1 MSCRSSLSFTLAAS
15 DPLLSSP
22 YAGAGG
28 NRRPPGGDVMRLARP
43 ATTAAAVLL
52 TAASAAV
59 AAAGAPAAAGGG
71 LAARPGPA
79 GDTGLA
85 HVVSVFPQLI
95 RVTPNHAMSRPP
107 SDRFCRRH
115 FGI

>member
-15 DPLLSSP
+15 DPVLSPP

-28 NRRPPGGDVMRLARP
+28 TRRPPRGDVMRLARP
-43 ATTAAAVLL
+43 AAAAAAALI

-59 AAAGAPAAAGGG
+59 SAAGAPAAAGGA
-71 LAARPGPA
+71 LAVRPAPARDA
-79 GDTGLA
+79 GLA

-95 RVTPNHAMSRPP
+95 RVTPDHALSRPP
-107 SDRFCRRH
+107 SD
-115 FGI
+115 